1 MDAMRGALAGCA
13 LALCFG
19 TTGAEAADPAALA
32 EARGAT
38 LRLQQ
43 ELQGALKAAMA
54 EGGPVGAVEACHLQ
68 ALPLTESLSEELG
81 AEIGRT
87 ALRLRN
93 PANAPDA
100 WEAEQLHRF
109 EERLAA
115 GEPAADLEAMLEGPE
130 GLRYMKAIPMQEGCA
145 ACHGTELAP
154 ALGARIK
161 ALYPQDRATG
171 FSPGTLR
178 GAFTVTLRR
187 P

>member
-19 TTGAEAADPAALA
+19 TTGAEAADSVALA

-54 EGGPVGAVEACHLQ
+54 EGGPAGAVEACHLQ

-87 ALRLRN
+87 AFRLRN

-109 EERLAA
+109 EERLAS
-115 GEPAADLEAMLEGPE
+115 GEPAADLEAMLEGPD

>member
-1 MDAMRGALAGCA
+1 M
-13 LALCFG
+13 
-19 TTGAEAADPAALA
+19 A

-115 GEPAADLEAMLEGPE
+115 GEPAADLEAILEGPD

-145 ACHGTELAP
+145 ACHGAELAP